1 VVQAAFGML
10 GATRVAGLKKLG
22 SNMRFT
28 RLTISAGFTALVATA
43 VASSAAQ
50 AQANCETYGKLAMQ
64 QQQENA
70 DNKCGYTGPQWS
82 PDLKA
87 HISWCGGVSPDEWKA
102 ELQTRRQKLDACR
115 SK

>member
-1 VVQAAFGML
+1 
-10 GATRVAGLKKLG
+10 
-22 SNMRFT
+22 
-28 RLTISAGFTALVATA
+28 
-43 VASSAAQ
+43 
-50 AQANCETYGKLAMQ
+50 MQ

-87 HISWCGGVSPDEWKA
+87 HIGWCGGVGPDQWKA
-102 ELQTRRQKLDACR
+102 ELQTRQQKLDACK

>member
-1 VVQAAFGML
+1 MVGTT
-10 GATRVAGLKKLG
+10 GVAGVEKLG

-28 RLTISAGFTALVATA
+28 RLTISACLTAFAATA
-43 VASSAAQ
+43 VASAAH

-87 HISWCGGVSPDEWKA
+87 HIGWCGGVGPDQWKA
-102 ELQTRRQKLDACR
+102 ELQTRQQKLDACK